1 MARKPQQGEEVTT
14 PAAEDQAPA
23 AAVPDPAAPDAPAT
37 PAPENQDA
45 PADAAP
51 IEEPGG
57 GRVTDGRL
65 EWGTENPPQ
74 DVMQI
79 GEDLYIKWVDVT
91 SLREQDINAQVMQP
105 RHFERLTGNIR
116 KRGALESLPYGHQPG
131 LTGPIEVISGHHRSR
146 AARAAGLPRIPVIV
160 DARRMRRS
168 EVIAKQIAHNELH
181 GNPDKDVLA
190 TLVAMIDNVDDLI
203 ATGLDES
210 QLPTVEPDD
219 TKLAIP
225 HGEFDWRACTL
236 MFLPHQ
242 MEDFKAAITAIASG
256 TDVVGV
262 ASVDQ
267 FEEFA
272 SAVYAFGRCK
282 EVRNFT
288 TMVALLTDIARREV
302 AQAAEEAAER
312 AEHEPANA

>member
-1 MARKPQQGEEVTT
+1 MAGKPQQGEEVTT
-14 PAAEDQAPA
+14 PAPEE
-23 AAVPDPAAPDAPAT
+23 APDAV
-37 PAPENQDA
+37 PAPE
-45 PADAAP
+45 PASDPVPTPVGA
-51 IEEPGG
+51 
-57 GRVTDGRL
+57 
-65 EWGTENPPQ
+65 GTAWSTEHPPQ
-74 DVMQI
+74 DTMQI
-79 GEDLYIKWVDVT
+79 GEDLYIKWVEVT
-91 SLREQDINAQVMQP
+91 TLREQDINAQVMQP

-116 KRGALESLPYGHQPG
+116 KRGALESLPYCHQPG
-131 LTGPIEVISGHHRSR
+131 GKGPVEVISGHHRSR
-146 AARAAGLPRIPVIV
+146 AARSAGLPRIPVIV
-160 DARRMRRS
+160 DTRTMRRS

-190 TLVAMIDNVDDLI
+190 TLVSMIDNVDDLI

-225 HGEFDWRACTL
+225 HGEFDWRSVTL

-242 MEDFKAAITAIASG
+242 MEDFKDAITAIANG
-256 TDVVGV
+256 TDLVGV
-262 ASVDQ
+262 ASVEQ

-288 TMVALLTDIARREV
+288 TMIALLIDIARREV
-302 AQAAEEAAER
+302 DQAAEEAAKQDD
-312 AEHEPANA
+312 PAAN

>member
-1 MARKPQQGEEVTT
+1 MAEQPREEQEGVT
-14 PAAEDQAPA
+14 
-23 AAVPDPAAPDAPAT
+23 
-37 PAPENQDA
+37 PE
-45 PADAAP
+45 ADAG
-51 IEEPGG
+51 ET
-57 GRVTDGRL
+57 RVD
-65 EWGTENPPQ
+65 WSTENPA
-74 DVMQI
+74 DTVMQI
-79 GEDLYIKWVDVT
+79 GEDLYIRWVDVT

-116 KRGALESLPYGHQPG
+116 KRGMVESLPYCHQPG
-131 LTGPIEVISGHHRSR
+131 GKGPIEVISGHHRSR
-146 AARAAGLPRIPVIV
+146 AARVAGLQRIPAII
-160 DARRMRRS
+160 DTRDMRRS

-190 TLVAMIDNVDDLI
+190 TLVSMIDNVDDLI

-225 HGEFDWRACTL
+225 HGEFDWRSATL

-242 MEDFKAAITAIASG
+242 MEDFKEAITAIANG
-256 TDVVGV
+256 TDLVGV
-262 ASVDQ
+262 APVEV

-282 EVRNFT
+282 DVRNFT
-288 TMVALLTDIARREV
+288 TMIALLTDIARREV
-302 AQAAEEAAER
+302 EQAAEEAAK
-312 AEHEPANA
+312 AEAEAATA

>member
-1 MARKPQQGEEVTT
+1 MARKPQQDQEVT
-14 PAAEDQAPA
+14 
-23 AAVPDPAAPDAPAT
+23 
-37 PAPENQDA
+37 APEQDL
-45 PADAAP
+45 PAEPAGAAD
-51 IEEPGG
+51 PGG
-57 GRVTDGRL
+57 TAAD
-65 EWGTENPPQ
+65 WSTTSPPA

-79 GEDLYIKWVDVT
+79 GDDLFIRWVDVT

-116 KRGALESLPYGHQPG
+116 RRGMVESLPYCHQPG
-131 LTGPIEVISGHHRSR
+131 GTGPIEVISGHHRSR
-146 AARAAGLPRIPVIV
+146 AARAAGLQRIPAII
-160 DARRMRRS
+160 DTRTMRRS

-190 TLVAMIDNVDDLI
+190 QLVAMIDNVDDLI
-203 ATGLDES
+203 ATGLDET

-225 HGEFDWRACTL
+225 HGEFDWRAATL

-242 MEDFKAAITAIASG
+242 MDDFKAAVTAIANG
-256 TDVVGV
+256 TDLVGV
-262 ASVDQ
+262 APVEQ

-282 EVRNFT
+282 DVRNFT
-288 TMVALLTDIARREV
+288 TMIALLTDLARREV
-302 AQAAEEAAER
+302 EQ
-312 AEHEPANA
+312 AEHEAAQQPDDQPAT